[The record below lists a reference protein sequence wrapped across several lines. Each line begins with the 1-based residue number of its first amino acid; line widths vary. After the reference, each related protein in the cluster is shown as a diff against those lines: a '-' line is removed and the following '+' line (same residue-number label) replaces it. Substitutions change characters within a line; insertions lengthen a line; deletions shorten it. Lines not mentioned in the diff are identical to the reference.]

1 MRFHFKLLLFA
12 VLLFNTLLLLGNQN
26 PRMSFLKS
34 AIIPGWGELSNNSKS
49 GYVFIASEVIFW
61 FSKYYLI
68 SESEN
73 YEQASVLHAIKFA
86 HINPD
91 KNFDDTY
98 FDNLR
103 RYLSYGYD
111 SGGYNANI
119 VMQAKNRYPDD
130 LQEQQ
135 NYIMENIYDDSF
147 YWNWDNK
154 DKQRE
159 YKILRKRISE
169 YSDYSKAV
177 TGFIILNHLISAFNS
192 ARISS
197 KLKRIEFQAT
207 FKNSSPGIMC
217 QYSF

>member
-1 MRFHFKLLLFA
+1 MKFPFKLLLLSVFILCSA
-12 VLLFNTLLLLGNQN
+12 GLFGRQN
-26 PRMSFLKS
+26 PRLSFLKS
-34 AIIPGWGELSNNSKS
+34 AILPGWGELSNNHKS
-49 GYVFIASEVIFW
+49 GYAFIASEVMFW

-68 SESEN
+68 NESKQ
-73 YEQASVLHAIKFA
+73 YEQASVLHAVKFA
-86 HINPD
+86 HINPEM
-91 KNFDDTY
+91 NFDDVY
-98 FDNLR
+98 YDNLR

-111 SGGYNANI
+111 SGGYNANV
-119 VMQAKNRYPDD
+119 VMQAKKLYPVN

-135 NYIMENIYDDSF
+135 NYIMENIYNDSF
-147 YWNWDNK
+147 YWHWDSK

-159 YKILRKRISE
+159 YKIMRKRISE

-177 TGFIILNHLISAFNS
+177 TGFIILNHLVSAFNS

-207 FKNSSPGIMC
+207 FENSSPGIVC